1 MSLGAIKEGD
11 DIKDYYVEHNKPLA
25 YAAVGGLGLLGI
37 TIVGGV
43 ALGLAKKPFVMIRN
57 KIKEVKK

>member
-11 DIKDYYVEHNKPLA
+11 DIKDYYVKHNKILGLA
-25 YAAVGGLGLLGI
+25 VTGGSVLLGI

-43 ALGLAKKPFVMIRN
+43 VLGLAKKPFVMIGN
-57 KIKEVKK
+57 KLRK

>member
-1 MSLGAIKEGD
+1 
-11 DIKDYYVEHNKPLA
+11 
-25 YAAVGGLGLLGI
+25 AAAGGLGLLGI

-43 ALGLAKKPFVMIRN
+43 ALGLAKKPFVMIGN

>member
-25 YAAVGGLGLLGI
+25 YAAAGGLGLLGI

-43 ALGLAKKPFVMIRN
+43 ALGLVKRPFVMLGSKMKR
-57 KIKEVKK
+57 K